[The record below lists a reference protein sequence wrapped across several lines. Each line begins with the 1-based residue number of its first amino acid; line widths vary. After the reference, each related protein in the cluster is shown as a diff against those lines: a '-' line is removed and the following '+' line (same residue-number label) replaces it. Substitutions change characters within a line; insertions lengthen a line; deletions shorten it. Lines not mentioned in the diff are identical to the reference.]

1 MIDAQAAR
9 PQLVIGRGARM
20 NTPDTSVRTFDV
32 EGHEVRCYL
41 SDGDRLWHCE
51 CESFQRALPQ
61 YGEGFCPHTA
71 VAIMRALEDG
81 SLGR

>member
-1 MIDAQAAR
+1 VRA
-9 PQLVIGRGARM
+9 GGARM

-32 EGHEVRCYL
+32 EGQEVRCYL

-51 CESFQRALPQ
+51 CESFQRTLPQ
-61 YGEGFCPHTA
+61 DGEGFCPHTA

-81 SLGR
+81 SLAR